1 MPRQLL
7 IHFVLLF
14 LTTACALPFRELDP
28 EPVPV
33 QGKVEG
39 DGPYPTPAPLHREL
53 TSEISFQLLAGEVAA
68 HRHRGKDAFDHYR
81 KAATLSGDPG
91 VAERSAKIALFL
103 KDKQGA
109 EASVAHWVQRDPNNL
124 EARQFAVAVALYV
137 NKSEEAGGHLAEL
150 VKVADAK
157 GEDGFLLAVRA
168 LGKAEDSKQALNLM
182 RGLVKAHRHRPEAW
196 HALALLGAEVKAF
209 SQADRA
215 IARAVV
221 LKPDWREAQVLQSKI
236 FWFAGHRDESLKL
249 MGKLVEESPED
260 KDLRQTYARFLVQAE
275 RHEEAFGQFHRL
287 LREIGDQ
294 EQGPAL
300 DEVRYALG
308 ILALQLK
315 RYDDAASQFQ
325 TLLTS
330 HQRRSE
336 AAYFLGRIAEERKD
350 DAAAIKW
357 YESVTEGEYELEA
370 SLRIAERLSGS
381 GRLAD
386 ARARLAAGRERWPEH
401 AVRIYILES
410 ALLKEVKADEQ
421 EVWKLFEEALKG
433 YPDDA
438 DLLYARALYG
448 VSRGRMDVLER
459 DLQAVLKQN
468 PKHADAL
475 NALGYTLSD
484 ITGRQEEAM
493 GYIKQALDLKPD
505 SPAILDSMGWVQ
517 YRIGRLDEALG
528 YLHKANEK
536 LHDPEIASHLGE
548 VLWVSGKQD
557 EARQV
562 WKKAWEKF
570 SDNDILQKTLQRFG
584 VEFQ

>member
-1 MPRQLL
+1 MLRQLL
-7 IHFVLLF
+7 IHCLLLF

-28 EPVPV
+28 EPEPV
-33 QGKVEG
+33 QGKIAG
-39 DGPYPTPAPLHREL
+39 NGPYPTPEPLHREL
-53 TSEISFQLLAGEVAA
+53 TSEIIFQLLAGELAA
-68 HRHRGKDAFDHYR
+68 HRGRGKIAFGHYR

-91 VAERSAKIALFL
+91 VAERTAKIALFL

-137 NKSEEAGGHLAEL
+137 NKFEQARGHLADL
-150 VKVADAK
+150 VRVADAK

-168 LGKAEDSKQALNLM
+168 LGKAEDAKQSLNLM
-182 RGLVKAHRHRPEAW
+182 RGLVKVHRSRPESW
-196 HALALLGAEVKAF
+196 HALALLAAEIKAF
-209 SQADRA
+209 SQAKKA

-221 LKPDWREAQVLQSKI
+221 LKPDWREARVLQSKI
-236 FWFAGHRDESLKL
+236 FWFGGHRDEALGL
-249 MGKLVEESPED
+249 MGKLVVEAPDD

-275 RHEEAFGQFHRL
+275 RHKEAFGQFQEL
-287 LREIGDQ
+287 LKEFKDQ
-294 EQGPAL
+294 EQGHVA

-315 RYDDAASQFQ
+315 RHEESVAYFEA
-325 TLLTS
+325 LLNS
-330 HQRRSE
+330 PQRRSE

-350 DAAAIKW
+350 DPGAIKW

-381 GRLAD
+381 GRLAE
-386 ARARLAAGRERWPEH
+386 ARARLTAGRGRWPEH
-401 AVRIYILES
+401 AVRIYVLET
-410 ALLKEVKADEQ
+410 ALLKEAKADEQ
-421 EVWKLFEEALKG
+421 EVWKLFDEALKG
-433 YPDDA
+433 HPKDA
-438 DLLYARALYG
+438 DLLYSRALYG
-448 VSRGRMDVLER
+448 VSCGRVDVLER
-459 DLQAVLKQN
+459 DLQAVLKDN

-484 ITGRQEEAM
+484 MTGRQEEAM
-493 GYIKQALDLKPD
+493 GYIRQALELKPD

-548 VLWVSGKQD
+548 VLWVSGKKD

-570 SDNDILQKTLQRFG
+570 ADNDILQKTLERFG
-584 VEFQ
+584 VEF